1 MAAGDSREAVGAAL
15 RSQTQARL
23 RDRFLFRPPR
33 AVSRRRPVEG
43 PALSRGRK
51 RRSSPCRDRSRRRKA
66 ARGGVLARRA
76 GARGGAARRAAGT
89 ARPAPRGQPAPAAS
103 RAPLAA

>member
-66 ARGGVLARRA
+66 ARGGVLARLSYPIRHSLHYLISFYPKMSLNHLFK
-76 GARGGAARRAAGT
+76 ARFRV
-89 ARPAPRGQPAPAAS
+89 P
-103 RAPLAA
+103 